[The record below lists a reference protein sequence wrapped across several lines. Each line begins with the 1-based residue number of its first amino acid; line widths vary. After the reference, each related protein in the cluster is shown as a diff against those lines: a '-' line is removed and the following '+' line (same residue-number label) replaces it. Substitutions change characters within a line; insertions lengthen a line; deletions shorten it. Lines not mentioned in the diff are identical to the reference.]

1 MIKVLSDN
9 AKNAVD
15 AEIISDAD
23 TPDNLVAAQTEEPGG
38 PTITRFFPAEAVE
51 GLFAMLLAHVKTSL
65 DFVHNGELKLK
76 KLDNIKA
83 CFMITVDE
91 VLRTLQFLAPYN
103 DASLNPKHRL
113 CRAMVQEMQRR
124 LITNDIMDAKRMR
137 NKKVVRFGRDVV
149 DFLTAIHTVLH
160 EGTAAKDRY
169 DIKERFCGETINEG
183 RTEAQ
188 ASV

>member
-1 MIKVLSDN
+1 MIKVLSDD
-9 AKNAVD
+9 VID
-15 AEIISDAD
+15 AEIISAAD
-23 TPDNLVAAQTEEPGG
+23 TPDNLVEAQTEDKGG

-51 GLFAMLLAHVKTSL
+51 GLFSMLLAHVKTSL
-65 DFVHNGELKLK
+65 DFVHSGELKLK
-76 KLDNIKA
+76 KLENIKA

-91 VLRTLQFLAPYN
+91 VVRTLQFLAPYN

-124 LITNDIMDAKRMR
+124 LVVNDIMDAKRMH
-137 NKKVVRFGRDVV
+137 NKKVVRFGQDVV
-149 DFLTAIHTVLH
+149 DFLTAVHTVLH
-160 EGTAAKDRY
+160 DGTVANDRY
-169 DIKERFCGETINEG
+169 DIKERFCGETLIEG